1 VHFPTKKPKYGSLSQ
16 NRSMICHV
24 RPLAPTFTTY
34 VGTLEVE
41 QRPNKMGRKNGVLLG
56 TF

>member
-1 VHFPTKKPKYGSLSQ
+1 MFGRNKGRFAGIYVP
-16 NRSMICHV
+16 
-24 RPLAPTFTTY
+24 FTTY

-41 QRPNKMGRKNGVLLG
+41 QWPNKMGRRNEVLLG

>member
-1 VHFPTKKPKYGSLSQ
+1 ML
-16 NRSMICHV
+16 CHV

-34 VGTLEVE
+34 IGTLEVE
-41 QRPNKMGRKNGVLLG
+41 QWPNKMERKNGVLLG